1 MKVKRGKKD
10 FWTSAAPLP
19 VDGAGPKARPVRVSP
34 LWSTAEWSS
43 TAWSTA
49 AWSSTAWSTAAW
61 STAAWST
68 AAWSTAT
75 ASTAALDLSYGAPQL
90 AALGAPSILYLLHP
104 RSTATW
110 STPLRTIAA
119 WSTTAVEHRHLEH
132 QCRGCGC
139 QFSWILQISCS
150 TKA

>member
-10 FWTSAAPLP
+10 FWTSAAPLR
-19 VDGAGPKARPVRVSP
+19 VDGADPKARPVRVSP
-34 LWSTAEWSS
+34 L
-43 TAWSTA
+43 
-49 AWSSTAWSTAAW
+49 W

-119 WSTTAVEHRHLEH
+119 WSTTAVSTAAMEH

>member
-10 FWTSAAPLP
+10 FWAPAAPLR
-19 VDGAGPKARPVRVSP
+19 VDGADPKARLVRVSP
-34 LWSTAEWSS
+34 LWST
-43 TAWSTA
+43 T
-49 AWSSTAWSTAAW
+49 AWSSTAWST
-61 STAAWST
+61 TAWST